1 MTAAVHRLAG
11 DEWVTLRA
19 ARLAALADAPEAFRT
34 TLAEATAF
42 DETTWRAQLDAQ
54 AWFVAE
60 AARVVGIAAGGPHRG
75 GDPQVR
81 VLRAMWVAPPERGQG
96 TAAALVDA
104 VCRWARGDGAT
115 RLTCWAL
122 EAVPRARA
130 FYRRYGFVEVE
141 PFAVHAD
148 GAPPMARYELTL

>member
-1 MTAAVHRLAG
+1 
-11 DEWVTLRA
+11 
-19 ARLAALADAPEAFRT
+19 
-34 TLAEATAF
+34 
-42 DETTWRAQLDAQ
+42 
-54 AWFVAE
+54 
-60 AARVVGIAAGGPHRG
+60 
-75 GDPQVR
+75 
-81 VLRAMWVAPPERGQG
+81 MWVAPPERGQG